1 MNQRN
6 DNLILVGMPGA
17 GKSTVGVIL
26 AKLTS
31 RGFVDTDLLI
41 QTSQKRTLQDIVDT
55 DGYAALREIEEKVL
69 LGLSVENHVIATGG
83 SAVYS
88 DPAMM
93 HLKSMGVVVFLDAD
107 LPTLTSRVH
116 DYHTRGLAKK
126 PGQDFADLYRER
138 SGLYAKYAD
147 TTIRCTGLSQEEVC
161 EKIIEQADMRIRFS
175 CMR

>member
-1 MNQRN
+1 MMQRN

-31 RGFVDTDLLI
+31 RDFTDTDLLI
-41 QTSQKRTLQDIVDT
+41 QTSEKRTLQDIVDT
-55 DGYAALREIEEKVL
+55 YGYAALRETEEKVL
-69 LGLSVENHVIATGG
+69 LGLFVENHVIATGG

-93 HLKSMGVVVFLDAD
+93 HLKSLGVVIFLDAD
-107 LPTLTSRVH
+107 LPTLESRVH
-116 DYHTRGLAKK
+116 NFSTRGLAKR
-126 PGQDFADLYRER
+126 PDQDFADLYHER

-147 TTIRCTGLSQEEVC
+147 TKIQCSGLSQEEVC
-161 EKIIEQADMRIRFS
+161 SKIIEQTGKKVNRCR
-175 CMR
+175 